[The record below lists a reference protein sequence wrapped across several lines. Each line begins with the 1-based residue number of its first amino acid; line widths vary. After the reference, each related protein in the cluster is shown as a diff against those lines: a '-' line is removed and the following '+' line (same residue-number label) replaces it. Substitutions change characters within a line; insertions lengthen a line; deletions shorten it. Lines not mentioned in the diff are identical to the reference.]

1 MFMFVNNNFIYRSIL
16 GLKLPPRFWETLK
29 KVSEVLKPLAILTTQ
44 LQDQSLTIPHFHQI
58 WLLAVNQVKKAVH
71 KHNNWRDGKY
81 LLVLIEARRAKIY
94 ENPII
99 LAGVYLDPRF
109 RVMLTVDERK
119 SAKDA
124 IKIILQKYE
133 SLNDSPSIDNSS
145 PMENDDDNS
154 FDELDSLIAEASV
167 DKSQCSSL
175 ESEPVSSPA
184 ASSSSK
190 IDLELGIFDALA
202 PVSNKTNAITSW
214 KINKVQFPILSS
226 IAIDIIC
233 IPVTE
238 VTSERLFSGLN
249 IVFNK
254 QRARLDP
261 GVTDDVLLL
270 RWNKDFLS
278 SLA

>member
-175 ESEPVSSPA
+175 ESEPVSYPA